1 VFALEFR
8 KFGDLSSS
16 HRQLREASLLP
27 KSPRLRRILFAYT
40 VNELG
45 TWFGYIALAL
55 GVYDHTRSAIATA
68 GLFVARGLLPALL
81 APVLVARTERS
92 TRRGRLA
99 WLYATEALLTLA
111 LAALLWHFWLAGV
124 LVLVAVDG
132 IVAVA
137 ATALVRASASRV
149 AVEDALA
156 QAGVGQDEQAIQTIT
171 EGAQREAS
179 AALNV
184 AFMGALALA
193 PALGGALVH
202 AVGGPIALVLDAVTF
217 LACAGLFL
225 RLGTHVEEV
234 SGDSVRTRLFAAL
247 QHVREVPGL
256 RALFA
261 TEAVAIV
268 VFASVEPVEVLF
280 AKSTLNAGD
289 FGFGLLVAAWGA
301 GAALGAIVFARSIRR
316 PLGPMLTG
324 GTLLVG
330 LAYLGFAAA
339 PTLAVACG
347 AAVVGGIGNGIQWPS
362 LISAVQQ
369 LTPSSLHG
377 RLMSAVGSLNALC
390 PAIGFAVGGTIAAVS
405 SPRVAMACAGAAATL
420 ATLAFLRLPMRG
432 LLSTKED
439 QTAVANEPSLVTSGT
454 Q

>member
-1 VFALEFR
+1 M
-8 KFGDLSSS
+8 
-16 HRQLREASLLP
+16 LP

-45 TWFGYIALAL
+45 TWFGYVALAL
-55 GVYDHTRSAIATA
+55 GVYDHTHSAIATA

-124 LVLVAVDG
+124 LILVAVDG

-137 ATALVRASASRV
+137 ATALVRASASRI

-156 QAGVGQDEQAIQTIT
+156 QAGQDLDAQAIQTTT
-171 EGAQREAS
+171 EAAQREAS

-193 PALGGALVH
+193 PAIGGALVH
-202 AVGGPIALVLDAVTF
+202 AVGGPIALVLDAITF
-217 LACAGLFL
+217 VACAGLFL

-247 QHVREVPGL
+247 RHVREVPGL

-289 FGFGLLVAAWGA
+289 VGFGLLVAAWGA
-301 GAALGAIVFARSIRR
+301 GAALGAIVFARSVHR

-330 LAYLGFAAA
+330 LAYLGFAVA
-339 PTLAVACG
+339 PTLAIACG

-405 SPRVAMACAGAAATL
+405 TPRVAMACAGATATL
-420 ATLAFLRLPMRG
+420 ATFAFLRLPIRG
-432 LLSTKED
+432 LLSTGED
-439 QTAVANEPSLVTSGT
+439 QRAVANEPSLVTSGT

>member
-1 VFALEFR
+1 
-8 KFGDLSSS
+8 
-16 HRQLREASLLP
+16 LLP
-27 KSPRLRRILFAYT
+27 NSPRLRRILLAYT

-45 TWFGYIALAL
+45 TWFGYVALAL
-55 GVYDHTRSAIATA
+55 GVYDHTHSAIATA

-81 APVLVARTERS
+81 APVVVARTERS
-92 TRRGRLA
+92 TRSGQLA
-99 WLYATEALLTLA
+99 GLYLVEALLTLA

-124 LVLVAVDG
+124 LVLVTADG
-132 IVAVA
+132 VVAVA

-156 QAGVGQDEQAIQTIT
+156 ERGGATLDAQALQDVT
-171 EGAQREAS
+171 EAAQREAS

-193 PALGGALVH
+193 PALGGTLVH
-202 AVGGPIALVLDAVTF
+202 FVGGPTALLIDAFTF
-217 LACAGLFL
+217 LVCAGLLL
-225 RLGTHVEEV
+225 RLVTHVEEI
-234 SGDSVRTRLFAAL
+234 SGDSVRTRLFAAV
-247 QHVREVPGL
+247 QHVREVPAL

-289 FGFGLLVAAWGA
+289 LGFGLLVAAWGV
-301 GAALGAIVFARSIRR
+301 GAALGAIVFARSVRR

-330 LAYLGFAAA
+330 VAYLGFAAA
-339 PTLAVACG
+339 PTLAIACA

-369 LTPSSLHG
+369 LTPSALHG

-390 PAIGFAVGGTIAAVS
+390 PAIGFALGGSIAALT
-405 SPRVAMACAGAAATL
+405 SPRVAMACAGVAASL
-420 ATLAFLRLPMRG
+420 ATLAFLRLPVRG
-432 LLSTKED
+432 LLSTRED

-454 Q
+454 K